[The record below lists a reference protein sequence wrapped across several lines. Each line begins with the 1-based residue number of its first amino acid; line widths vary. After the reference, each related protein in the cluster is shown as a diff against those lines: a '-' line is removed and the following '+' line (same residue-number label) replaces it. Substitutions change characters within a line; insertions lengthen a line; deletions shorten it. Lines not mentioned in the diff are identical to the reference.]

1 MAYGHCFKIMLVACP
16 CKRVGEGLV
25 AQIWAGEIVAVF
37 GQFLIERLSGVE
49 SGGLG
54 VSYLELVVHKHIDI
68 FVDGLGLKLLRIVF
82 LV

>member
-49 SGGLG
+49 SGARRQLP
-54 VSYLELVVHKHIDI
+54 
-68 FVDGLGLKLLRIVF
+68 
-82 LV
+82 